1 MLFQLFWSF
10 FKIGAVTFGSGLAMI
25 PVVEKEVV
33 DKRKWFERE
42 DFYNHFALAQSSPG
56 PIALNTAVFVGYRQK
71 GLAGAAVAVL
81 GAVLPSFAI
90 ILAIA
95 VLLGGFRDNAYV
107 SAAFKGLMPA
117 VVALIA
123 VPFVKMLKPLTWP
136 MICLGIAAALVIRFT
151 GISPV
156 WIIIIGI
163 VAGITEALVKVRRMK
178 K

>member
-156 WIIIIGI
+156 WIIVIGI